1 MILQMKLAINYS
13 HEAVSLVHEK
23 HIHIDRF
30 KTPDWPDM
38 IQEASNYRPVAIHFN
53 LFAGRGDLVS
63 SDWKTIR
70 ALKEQTGTPYIN
82 LHLNPEGVDYP
93 DVPLDT
99 SKGRQ
104 FNKIV
109 ENLILD
115 VKAAVDVFGAEQ
127 VIVENVP
134 FRGWQGDTLRL
145 AVEPRIIHKVVEET
159 GCGLLLDLSHARI
172 SACYLGVDDREYIS
186 ALPVD
191 RLRELHF
198 TGLNWVNGKLKDHL
212 PALKHD
218 WQALSWAL
226 KHIRS
231 GEWAPPW
238 LLAFEYG
245 GVGDKYK
252 GRCDPAVISEQIPR
266 IFEMIAD

>member
-1 MILQMKLAINYS
+1 MQVAINYS
-13 HEAVSLVHEK
+13 LEAATLVHEER
-23 HIHIDRF
+23 IHIDRF

-38 IQEASNYRPVAIHFN
+38 IEEASVYRPVAVHFN

-63 SDWKTIR
+63 SDWDIIR
-70 ALKEQTGTPYIN
+70 SLKKQTGTPYIN
-82 LHLNPEGVDYP
+82 LHLNPEVVDYP
-93 DVPLDT
+93 DVPLDIT
-99 SKGRQ
+99 RGPQ
-104 FNKIV
+104 FNEIV
-109 ENLILD
+109 HNLIQD
-115 VKAAVDVFGAEQ
+115 VQAAVDVFGAEQ

-134 FRGWQGDTLRL
+134 FRGWRGDTLRL
-145 AVEPRIIHKVVEET
+145 AVDPHIIRKVVEET

-172 SACYLGVDDREYIS
+172 SACFLGVDDREYIS

-198 TGLNWVNGKLKDHL
+198 NGLNWVNGNLKHHL
-212 PALKHD
+212 PALRYD

-252 GRCDPAVISEQIPR
+252 ERSEPTVISEQIPR
-266 IFEMIAD
+266 IFEMISD